1 MVAFVVCC
9 EEAAP
14 AALAVY
20 PKLNFGGAGASFF
33 SSVVVVGGFTPN
45 VGPVFVDDGSG
56 PSAPLNEELDS
67 TGAVVGLAVAPKL
80 NFKGPGGGAVFV
92 EDDAEDDEA
101 A

>member
-33 SSVVVVGGFTPN
+33 SSVVVGGFTPN

-56 PSAPLNEELDS
+56 PSAPLNDELDIA
-67 TGAVVGLAVAPKL
+67 GAVVGLVVAPKL
-80 NFKGPGGGAVFV
+80 NFKGPGGGAVVV
-92 EDDAEDDEA
+92 EDDAEDDDA

>member
-33 SSVVVVGGFTPN
+33 SSGVVGGFTPN
-45 VGPVFVDDGSG
+45 AEPVFVDEGSG
-56 PSAPLNEELDS
+56 PSAPLNDELDI
-67 TGAVVGLAVAPKL
+67 TGAVVGLLVAPKL
-80 NFKGPGGGAVFV
+80 NFRGPGGGAVVV
-92 EDDAEDDEA
+92 EGDAEDDEA